1 MGGPKF
7 RLFVDVVNKWHLTK
21 LLFTIEYD
29 FFLCLFSLCSF
40 IVFPIVLH
48 VNEKIITILKKVR
61 EKDEINQVW
70 QRKAVE
76 FIEFGWYIR
85 HRRHIVFYRVWLNSK
100 TFKPIPF
107 FWRTSFFWPMLSI
120 PKFWPTPLTPKFYE
134 PTPPTPKFQPMPP
147 TTPTPNFCGPTLP
160 TPPTSN
166 FDPRQPRTHATHAT
180 HEPTQ
185 PT

>member
-1 MGGPKF
+1 MTPYQIIVYYWIWF
-7 RLFVDVVNKWHLTK
+7 FSLPLHS
-21 LLFTIEYD
+21 LLFHS